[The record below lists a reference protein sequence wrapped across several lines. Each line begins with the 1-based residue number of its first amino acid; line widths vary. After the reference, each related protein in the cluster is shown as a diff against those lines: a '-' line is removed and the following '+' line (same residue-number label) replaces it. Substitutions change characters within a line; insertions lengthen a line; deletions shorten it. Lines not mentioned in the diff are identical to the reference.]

1 MMTLSFEVS
10 DELAARI
17 REAAGNKMSAWLAAA
32 AEDALHRPQ
41 FDPAQKAAMLAG
53 ATDRL
58 NEPSHPDSPEEIQ
71 ARIAEIR
78 ARLNAG

>member
-41 FDPAQKAAMLAG
+41 FDPAQKAAMLPG
-53 ATDRL
+53 
-58 NEPSHPDSPEEIQ
+58 P
-71 ARIAEIR
+71 RIA
-78 ARLNAG
+78 